1 MTSNQIMNSI
11 LHQYA
16 LIEENGGG
24 IRQESSLIN
33 GKQTNL
39 SNPMSAQTGEPTMPL

>member
-1 MTSNQIMNSI
+1 MNSI

-24 IRQESSLIN
+24 VGKESSLIH

-39 SNPMSAQTGEPTMPL
+39 SNPASGQTGEPTVPL